1 MDKEIHDYKGMC
13 EKQEEQIAQLKCV
26 CEVQEKKLVYYERKT
41 NKLKKKNKKLKKQIE
56 ETKKS
61 CYELIKLLLSNSTV
75 RIPLSNGIFENPII
89 GENKKRCTK

>member
-1 MDKEIHDYKGMC
+1 MDKEIPDYKGMC

-89 GENKKRCTK
+89 GENKKRCIK